1 MLAALPA
8 AILIWRPD
16 AWRSARLVLV
26 GAVAWTT
33 SSALALVVRG
43 VVQDA
48 SPETWIAYMS
58 LIDLFSTV
66 MSCIQYAGPFL
77 ILIGLERIRP
87 PGRTSFP
94 RLPVLAVTLIV
105 AALVGENLR
114 ISIESLSAYDQFGT
128 GPDQVAWFGAVVDSF
143 GPIALLSA
151 ALLAWSSLSALRGA
165 EAPELFWRLALAAWL
180 GLLAVE
186 AYRATVSALTGLAP
200 GWSTWFAP
208 STMTF
213 LLSYLVSSAAA
224 LALLLAFLL
233 GTPAPATS
241 PGESAE

>member
-1 MLAALPA
+1 
-8 AILIWRPD
+8 
-16 AWRSARLVLV
+16 
-26 GAVAWTT
+26 
-33 SSALALVVRG
+33 
-43 VVQDA
+43 
-48 SPETWIAYMS
+48 MS
-58 LIDLFSTV
+58 LIDVFSTV

-77 ILIGLERIRP
+77 ILIGLERIRR

-128 GPDQVAWFGAVVDSF
+128 GADQVAWFGAVVDSF

-151 ALLAWSSLSALRGA
+151 ALIAWSSLSALRGA

-208 STMTF
+208 SAMTF

-224 LALLLAFLL
+224 LSLLLAFLL